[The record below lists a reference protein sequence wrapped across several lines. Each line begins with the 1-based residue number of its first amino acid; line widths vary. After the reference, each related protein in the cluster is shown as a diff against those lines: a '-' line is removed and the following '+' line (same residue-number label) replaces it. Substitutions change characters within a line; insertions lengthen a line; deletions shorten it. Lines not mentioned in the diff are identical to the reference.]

1 MVPIKQNINER
12 FLWNSFC
19 RRRCFIRF
27 IWQFV
32 DTYSV
37 VTSCF
42 VTLEQ
47 PPVVGSISFSL
58 FLAHLAQVSHPWF
71 GLLIPDVYAAVL
83 KVWWKN
89 TILKKERKA
98 YSEVDLLAYM
108 RWFLTCE
115 EVAGQTG
122 RHKPASLK
130 PQNSTDPNHNINLLP
145 WRLHVFLHFYN
156 FFFITQPHQACTD
169 KTAIVFG
176 RNRLMEIDYFF
187 GHMIPFN
194 TWIDTRLWVF
204 SFSLSSVQ
212 KLWINSK

>member
-58 FLAHLAQVSHPWF
+58 FLAHLAQVSHPWQ
-71 GLLIPDVYAAVL
+71 GLLFPDVYAAVL
-83 KVWWKN
+83 SVVEG
-89 TILKKERKA
+89 LMKKHNFKKRTKGLLWSWLA
-98 YSEVDLLAYM
+98 CLYEVVFD
-108 RWFLTCE
+108 RWRSSWANCE
-115 EVAGQTG
+115 
-122 RHKPASLK
+122 
-130 PQNSTDPNHNINLLP
+130 INLHHSNRKIPPTLTIISTCYHGDCMCFSTSITSSTSRNNHVMVSLHEP
-145 WRLHVFLHFYN
+145 PCMHWQICYSFRL
-156 FFFITQPHQACTD
+156 QPLN
-169 KTAIVFG
+169 G
-176 RNRLMEIDYFF
+176 NR
-187 GHMIPFN
+187 
-194 TWIDTRLWVF
+194 
-204 SFSLSSVQ
+204 
-212 KLWINSK
+212 